1 MTRRKRSVK
10 TDPVIELVEVHTEV
24 REIES
29 NLSKV
34 LHIACKLLFHSFYNF
49 N

>member
-34 LHIACKLLFHSFYNF
+34 LHIACKLSFYKF
-49 N
+49 